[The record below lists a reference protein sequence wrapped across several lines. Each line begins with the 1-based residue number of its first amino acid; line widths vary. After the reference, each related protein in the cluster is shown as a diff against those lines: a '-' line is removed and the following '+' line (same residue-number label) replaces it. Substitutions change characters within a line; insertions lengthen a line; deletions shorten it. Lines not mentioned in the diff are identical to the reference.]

1 MELQRILQQFS
12 ILSSARDVTVAQ
24 LKHEEDDALYSV
36 WRIDA
41 DGTHYILKEATQTEA
56 DIYLRFLAN
65 LGMSIPHIFETL
77 VADDK
82 TYLLMEYIEGEDLRK
97 CNRRKLI
104 LALDALIAIQ
114 KETWE
119 QPQGSAYGDS
129 FEDSLHARRNRADY
143 LKDALLEKVYEEF
156 LERYQNTPKAFC
168 HDDLLPFNVLVA
180 EDRAVL
186 IDWEHSGFLP
196 YPVSF
201 ARLIAHGE
209 EAEGAFFYM
218 SNADKDFAIDYYYQK
233 LLKEKGISYADWRRT
248 LDYFLFY
255 ELCEWVYVGNR
266 YDATDGAYYQK
277 YLPLAR
283 AHGQKLLRQPTR
295 STVSNYDITRDSM
308 ERAFSAYPQEEIIRR
323 FDLKHDETFLYLSF
337 VGREYRICRSSGR
350 TEWFCAE
357 ENRYI
362 HAAYNECAPIFDIL
376 TYAKTPCTLS
386 GRFVTSNELPG
397 TVKGAAPD
405 GGIFSDRKK
414 FFAGRSEDLR
424 RALAKLG
431 GQPYSVGDV
440 SAIVPMFDFFP
451 VMIQFWDADEE
462 FDAVLKLMWDEN
474 STAFMRYE
482 SIAIAAGHL
491 LHRLRECMDE

>member
-1 MELQRILQQFS
+1 MELQSILQQFS
-12 ILSSARDVTVAQ
+12 ILSSARDITVAQ

-41 DGTHYILKEATQTEA
+41 DGTHYILKETTQTEA
-56 DIYLRFLAN
+56 DIHQRLLTG
-65 LGMSIPHIFETL
+65 LGKSVPHIFETL

-119 QPQGSAYGDS
+119 QPQGSAYGGS
-129 FEDSLHARRNRADY
+129 FEDSLHARRNRAKY
-143 LKDALLEKVYEEF
+143 LKDALLEKVYEQF

-201 ARLIAHGE
+201 ARLIAHGK

-233 LLKEKGISYADWRRT
+233 LLKEKGISYTDWRRT

-283 AHGQKLLRQPTR
+283 AQAQKVLQPT
-295 STVSNYDITRDSM
+295 TISNYDLMRNSM
-308 ERAFSAYPQEEIIRR
+308 EAAFTAYAQEEIIHR
-323 FDLKHDETFLYLSF
+323 FSLKHDNLFLYLRF
-337 VGREYRICRSSGR
+337 VGQDYRICRKSGR
-350 TEWFCAE
+350 IERQSD
-357 ENRYI
+357 NNYI
-362 HAAYNECAPIFDIL
+362 HASYNECAPILDLL
-376 TYAKTPCTLS
+376 THTPRMLS
-386 GRFVTSNELPG
+386 GEFVSSNALPG
-397 TVKGAAPD
+397 IVIGASPD
-405 GGIFSDRKK
+405 ASVFNDSKRQ
-414 FFAGRSEDLR
+414 FAGRGEALK
-424 RALAKLG
+424 RALARLG
-431 GQPYSVGDV
+431 GQPCSVGDV
-440 SAIVPMFDFFP
+440 SAIIPMFDFFP
-451 VMIQFWDADEE
+451 VMVQFWDADEE
-462 FDAVLKLMWDEN
+462 FDAVLKLMWDRN
-474 STAFMRYE
+474 ATSFMRYE
-482 SIAIAAGHL
+482 SIAIAGGHL
-491 LHRLRECMDE
+491 IRRLLECM